1 MAVMNL
7 KHYSKY
13 LNPYME
19 KILNNE
25 IEHCKEQEQLIEN
38 IVIPTLERED
48 VYFDEDRIEKGLT
61 LQKYFSYNLVEW
73 EIFLF
78 ACIVGIRIKTFDGS
92 DSFFKNIWILI
103 GRGSGKNGFISFLI
117 FYFTSPYNG
126 IKGYN
131 IDILANSEQQA
142 KTSFNDVYE
151 IVTEP
156 PAQFAKAMK
165 SNYIATKEDIC
176 CKITKSHIRYNTSSA
191 KTKDSKRTGC
201 VIIDEKHA
209 YLANDGE
216 NINVLTS
223 GLGKVPEE
231 RTITISSDGKNRGGL
246 LDQDKDRMKDILKEY
261 DSENRTLPF
270 WCRIEKEEE
279 WKEPAKWVKSIPSI
293 EDPTFAS
300 IKRRVAE
307 EVKEMPYKQD
317 YYPEFMAKR
326 MGFPVGNKDV
336 EIATW
341 DDILA
346 TNQEIPDLTGRSCV
360 GAVDYALTNDFAGVV
375 LIFKVGKK
383 IVVKQH
389 TFICKHS
396 RDLPGIKAPIEEWAE
411 KGDATIVED
420 VEISA
425 DLLTEW
431 FDRQKEELGL
441 ILKAIVVDYFRRG
454 YMLPAL
460 KRIGYCKEMNNLF
473 FARPNDIGQVVN
485 TINSLFINHNLVY
498 GDVPILRW
506 MTNNVKKYDSGN
518 NILYG
523 KIEPHYRKTD
533 TFQAFA
539 AGMTKIDLLDDD
551 VNVDI
556 SDIQPIIF

>member
-25 IEHCKEQEQLIEN
+25 IEHCKEQEQLIN
-38 IVIPTLERED
+38 NVIIPVLERED
-48 VYFDEDRIEKGLT
+48 IFFNEDRVGKGLT
-61 LQKYFSYNLVEW
+61 LQKYFSYDLVEW

-78 ACIVGIRIKTFDGS
+78 ACIVGIRIADNS
-92 DSFFKNIWILI
+92 DVFFKDIWIVI

-126 IKGYN
+126 IQGYN
-131 IDILANSEQQA
+131 IDILANSEDQA

-151 IVTEP
+151 IVTNP
-156 PAQFAKAMK
+156 PAKYAKAMK
-165 SNYIATKEDIC
+165 SNYSATKEDIC
-176 CKITKSHIRYNTSSA
+176 CKVTKSHIRYNTSSA

-201 VIIDEKHA
+201 IIIDEKHA
-209 YLANDGE
+209 YLATDGE
-216 NINVLTS
+216 NIDVLTS
-223 GLGKVPEE
+223 GLGKVPED

-270 WCRIEKEEE
+270 WCKIEKEDE
-279 WKEPAKWVKSIPSI
+279 WKDPTKWVKSIPSI

-300 IKRRVAE
+300 IKRRVAK
-307 EVKEMPYKQD
+307 EVKEMPYKQN

-326 MGFPVGNKDV
+326 MGYPVGNKDV
-336 EIATW
+336 EIAKW
-341 DDILA
+341 EDILA
-346 TNQEIPDLTGRSCV
+346 TNQEIPDLDGMACV
-360 GAVDYALTNDFAGVV
+360 GSCDYALTNDFAGVV
-375 LIFKVGKK
+375 LIFKIDNKV
-383 IVVKQH
+383 IIKQH
-389 TFICKHS
+389 TFVCKYS
-396 RDLPGIKAPIEEWAE
+396 RDLPGIKAPIEEWGA
-411 KGDATIVED
+411 KGDLTIVDE
-420 VEISA
+420 VEIPA
-425 DLLTEW
+425 DMLAEW
-431 FDRQKEELGL
+431 FDRQVDEHGYRIKGM
-441 ILKAIVVDYFRRG
+441 VVDYFRRG
-454 YMLPAL
+454 YLLPAL
-460 KRIGYCKEMNNLF
+460 KRIGFCKEQKNLF
-473 FARPNDIGQVVN
+473 YARPNDIGQVVSV
-485 TINSLFINHNLVY
+485 INSLFINHNLVV
-498 GDVPILRW
+498 GDVPVFRW
-506 MTNNVKKYDSGN
+506 MINNVKKYDSGN